1 MTRGRGVQNSQKDLT
16 SKGWPLL
23 SFLLS
28 TRKKTD
34 FFLGIL
40 LTGTAVEGERR
51 ANDSGN
57 R

>member
-1 MTRGRGVQNSQKDLT
+1 MTRGRGSKILEKDLT